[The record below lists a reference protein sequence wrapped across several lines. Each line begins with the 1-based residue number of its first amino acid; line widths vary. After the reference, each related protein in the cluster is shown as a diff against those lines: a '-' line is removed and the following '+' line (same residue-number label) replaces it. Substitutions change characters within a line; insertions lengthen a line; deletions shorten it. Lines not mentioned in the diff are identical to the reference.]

1 LKKKWASSPFF
12 VSGIQAGFKGVLMA
26 LAGDWEQKIDQALAG
41 MGYELVDFERA
52 PRGLMRVFIDTPDG
66 INVEDCEKVS
76 HHLTRWFEVEGFAYE
91 RLEVSSPGLD
101 RPLKKVADFERFVGE
116 EAQIKMRMPINNQR
130 NFAGVLRGVK
140 DGKVQ
145 LETETGLV
153 ALELNNLDKA
163 RLVPNI

>member
-1 LKKKWASSPFF
+1 
-12 VSGIQAGFKGVLMA
+12 MA
-26 LAGDWEQKIDQALAG
+26 RAGDWDEKIDQALAG

-52 PRGLMRVFIDTPDG
+52 PRGLMRVFIDTPNG
-66 INVEDCEKVS
+66 ITVEDCEKVS

-101 RPLKKVADFERFVGE
+101 RPLKKAIDFERFIGE

-130 NFAGVLRGVK
+130 NFAGVLRGVQ

>member
-1 LKKKWASSPFF
+1 
-12 VSGIQAGFKGVLMA
+12 
-26 LAGDWEQKIDQALAG
+26 
-41 MGYELVDFERA
+41 
-52 PRGLMRVFIDTPDG
+52 
-66 INVEDCEKVS
+66 
-76 HHLTRWFEVEGFAYE
+76 VEGFAYE

-101 RPLKKVADFERFVGE
+101 RPLKKAADFERFVGE

-130 NFAGVLRGVK
+130 NFAGVLRGVA

>member
-1 LKKKWASSPFF
+1 
-12 VSGIQAGFKGVLMA
+12 MA
-26 LAGDWEQKIDQALAG
+26 RAGDWEQKIDQALAG

-52 PRGLMRVFIDTPDG
+52 PRGLMRVFIDAPDG
-66 INVEDCEKVS
+66 ISVEDCEKVS
-76 HHLTRWFEVEGFAYE
+76 HHLTRWFEVEGFDYE

-101 RPLKKVADFERFVGE
+101 RPLKKAADFERFAGE
-116 EAQIKMRMPINNQR
+116 QAQIKMRLPINNQR

-145 LETETGLV
+145 LEAEAGLV
-153 ALELNNLDKA
+153 ELELDNLDKA

>member
-1 LKKKWASSPFF
+1 
-12 VSGIQAGFKGVLMA
+12 MA